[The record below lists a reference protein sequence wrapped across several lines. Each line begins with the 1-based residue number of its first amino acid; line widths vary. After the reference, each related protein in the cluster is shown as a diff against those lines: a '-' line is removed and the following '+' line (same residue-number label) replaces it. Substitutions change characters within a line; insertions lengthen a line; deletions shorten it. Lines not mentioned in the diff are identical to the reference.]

1 MSRLFALS
9 GIAALGLAVGWPLVS
24 KVGAADYGQMGQ
36 TFPIIEDDMLAVI
49 ESRLRHLEATGGIE
63 RMQEQMREQAVKSVR
78 RPKPVEGIGP
88 AISRREWLHDP
99 SMVVEEDI
107 RDQKGYVIASRG
119 QRVNPLALVE
129 MRQALVFVNGDS
141 VLEVDWAVKNY
152 TAVNAKIVFVAG
164 SPFDLMKPY
173 QRRFYFDQ
181 GGQLTSK
188 FGIRYTPAVVVG
200 SGQHLRVSEVP
211 IERGGAS

>member
-1 MSRLFALS
+1 MRRAVVFS
-9 GIAALGLAVGWPLVS
+9 GVCAVGLAVGWPLVT
-24 KVGAADYGQMGQ
+24 KVSAADYGQMGQ

-63 RMQEQMREQAVKSVR
+63 RLQEQMREQAVKSVR

-99 SMVVEEDI
+99 SMVVEDDI
-107 RDQKGYVIASRG
+107 RDQKGNVIAARG
-119 QRVNPLALVE
+119 QKVNPLALVE

-152 TAVNAKIVFVAG
+152 TGLNAKIVFVAG

-188 FGIRYTPAVVVG
+188 FGIRHTPAVVVG
-200 SGQHLRVSEVP
+200 AGENLRVSEVP
-211 IERGGAS
+211 IDRGGAS